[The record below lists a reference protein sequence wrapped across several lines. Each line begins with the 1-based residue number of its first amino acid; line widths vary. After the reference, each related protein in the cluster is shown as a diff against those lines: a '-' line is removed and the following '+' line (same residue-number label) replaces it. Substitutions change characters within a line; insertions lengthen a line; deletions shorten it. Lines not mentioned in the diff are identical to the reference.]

1 MQFYY
6 FDILI
11 HFPNLTEVVP
21 GIIGT
26 LEALE
31 AIKIALGMPCL
42 DDPSFLIFSGMS
54 NPMFR
59 TMKLRS
65 KKKDCAICGE
75 HPTMTELIDYVQ
87 FCNGAANDKTVD
99 EEILQANERISV
111 QVSYFFCLF
120 L

>member
-1 MQFYY
+1 M
-6 FDILI
+6 IEI
-11 HFPNLTEVVP
+11 VP

-31 AIKIALGMPCL
+31 AIKVALGKSCL

-59 TMKLRS
+59 TMKLRN

-111 QVSYFFCLF
+111 QVGYFYFYFFACCSK
-120 L
+120 